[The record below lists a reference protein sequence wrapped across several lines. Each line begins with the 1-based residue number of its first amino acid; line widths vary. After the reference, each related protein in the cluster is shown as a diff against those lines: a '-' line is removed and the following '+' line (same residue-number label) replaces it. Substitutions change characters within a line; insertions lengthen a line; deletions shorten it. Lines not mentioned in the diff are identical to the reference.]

1 MHCSQV
7 VEPVVL
13 EVVPGYCRRPK
24 MGRLPGQEELAAA
37 EGTFVAAVEVAIER
51 KDCFVDSTRPMHPCL
66 DLPEVVVAA
75 VAVHQRDPPQGQRA
89 EHRTDFRMLE
99 ELLEQVHHR
108 RDQLEELHMD

>member
-7 VEPVVL
+7 VEPVLL
-13 EVVPGYCRRPK
+13 EVVPGHCRRPK
-24 MGRLPGQEELAAA
+24 MGRLPGQEGLAAA
-37 EGTFVAAVEVAIER
+37 EGAIER

-66 DLPEVVVAA
+66 DLPEVVV
-75 VAVHQRDPPQGQRA
+75 VAVHRRDPPQGQRA
-89 EHRTDFRMLE
+89 EHHTDFRMLE